1 MNRLAA
7 ALLTPFFALSLTLP
21 CAARAA
27 DSAGAADTV
36 AAPAA
41 DTAAST
47 PARREPAV
55 QRTVVEDKGVRI
67 EELRVRGQNQRI
79 TVQSKALGAAPY
91 EIITPDGAR
100 DMSQA
105 RGGAAGHSV
114 WHLFGF

>member
-1 MNRLAA
+1 MNRPAV
-7 ALLTPFFALSLTLP
+7 ALPSLLLALSIVLP
-21 CAARAA
+21 LAARAA
-27 DSAGAADTV
+27 DSAGIAPPV

-41 DTAAST
+41 DTAASA

-55 QRTVVEDKGVRI
+55 QRTVVEDNGVRI